1 MQVMTGHHKEIT
13 ALSVHPSGKLAL
25 STSRDGTLRIWDL
38 IKGRCSYHNILPA
51 VADGVSFSPSG
62 SLYALQSGSQ
72 VTVHNI
78 GEEEGL
84 VATLQHT
91 QRVLCMT
98 WLTDA
103 TLLTGCEDGSIHV
116 WDARTGQEIGV
127 CKQAH
132 KTRIR
137 GLVIVPQ
144 AAPQAASQQTTAG
157 RPCTEQALQDTQSQQ
172 GGQQHRIASAASDGS
187 VKIWHLDVQGGSNCL
202 QPAGE
207 TLTGARLTCLCLV
220 KPAQDST
227 ATAKALASLKNKKRK
242 AASVAKQMTAEASVP
257 SRSGIKKPKKQLS
270 TEVKHKAVAKLDI
283 EKVGVA
289 HNGVVDFTAT
299 SSTVSTRKKPFTKQL
314 GHRRKHQSRQ

>member
-25 STSRDGTLRIWDL
+25 STSRDCTLRIWDL

-116 WDARTGQEIGV
+116 WDARVGQENGV

-137 GLVIVPQ
+137 GLVILPQ
-144 AAPQAASQQTTAG
+144 AHLQAASQQTSAG
-157 RPCTEQALQDTQSQQ
+157 IPEQTCQDPQSQQ
-172 GGQQHRIASAASDGS
+172 GGQQHRVASAASDGS
-187 VKIWHLDVQGGSNCL
+187 VKTWLLDVQGGSNCL

-207 TLTGARLTCLCLV
+207 TMTGARLTCLCLV
-220 KPAQDST
+220 KPAQDSA

-242 AASVAKQMTAEASVP
+242 AASVAKQVTAEASVP
-257 SRSGIKKPKKQLS
+257 SRPGIKKPKKQLS
-270 TEVKHKAVAKLDI
+270 TEVKHKAIAKPDI
-283 EKVGVA
+283 EKVGVT
-289 HNGVVDFTAT
+289 HNGIVDFTAT
-299 SSTVSTRKKPFTKQL
+299 PSTVSNHQKTLTRQL
-314 GHRRKHQSRQ
+314 GNSRKLKSRQ